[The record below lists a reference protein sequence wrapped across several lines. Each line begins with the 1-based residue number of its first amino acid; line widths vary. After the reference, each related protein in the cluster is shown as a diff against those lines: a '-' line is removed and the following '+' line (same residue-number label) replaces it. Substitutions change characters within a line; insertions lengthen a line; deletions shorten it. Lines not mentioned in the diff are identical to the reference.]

1 MAREGKAYLQEIVN
15 SVICVPD
22 AFHIK
27 HGDDKYLFSILTKD
41 QATTDYYA
49 VSAIYDTIRAVD
61 EQIKYAFKKAIAC
74 DLPETLET
82 YNPFSRP
89 TANERI
95 AIYHTENIV
104 FRVSVLWDLLA
115 QLCNVIYHT
124 GLDTTAIYY
133 NRYFKR
139 YASGDDSFEM
149 AKEVYD
155 YLIEPDD
162 STVDVNPWAGNHA
175 FLNEFRNQMTHR
187 VSPNVSSISSLGGN
201 LRPPTLYVLHRAI
214 EDYYK
219 VSSFLCRLINQFLD
233 ERKDWLPIGMEINKQ

>member
-1 MAREGKAYLQEIVN
+1 MAREGKAYLQEVVN
-15 SVICVPD
+15 SVICIPD

-27 HGDDKYLFSILTKD
+27 YGDEKYLFSIVTKD

-49 VSAIYDTIRAVD
+49 VSAIYDTICVVD
-61 EQIKYAFKKAIAC
+61 EQIKYAFNKAIAC
-74 DLPETLET
+74 DLPETLEE
-82 YNPFSRP
+82 YDPFSMP
-89 TANERI
+89 NDNERI

-124 GLDTTAIYY
+124 GLETTAVYY
-133 NRYFKR
+133 NRYFKK
-139 YASGDDSFEM
+139 YASGDDAFNI
-149 AKEVYD
+149 AKEVYA
-155 YLIEPDD
+155 YLTEADD
-162 STVDVNPWAGNHA
+162 PNAEGNPGSGNHE
-175 FLNEFRNQMTHR
+175 FLNGFRNQMTHR
-187 VSPNVSSISSLGGN
+187 VSPNVSSISSLGGT

-233 ERKDWLPIGMEINKQ
+233 ERKDWAPIGMEINGQ